1 MDNKELEQT
10 LLEGSEQVQSG
21 APCEIDVQGKT
32 YKVRQISQDI
42 GLKISNLE
50 KEVLVLEREAKGEIT
65 LKRAK
70 QIDKKMYTLHS
81 KTAAYYL
88 LGNWALIKPLWSL
101 VWRWLFRK
109 TNEVTFRINDAG
121 ANNKDVETFLKNKA
135 VLFDKQGF
143 SKTHLIYTSYKNE
156 MVLVGYYAL
165 AHKSFVIKSSSK
177 VSSSLKKRIA
187 KFGQYDKDLKQY
199 VVSAPLIG
207 QLGKNE

>member
-10 LLEGSEQVQSG
+10 LLEGSVQVQSG

-121 ANNKDVETFLKNKA
+121 ANNKDVNFFLANWQVTKA
-135 VLFDKQGF
+135 RLAL
-143 SKTHLIYTSYKNE
+143 S
-156 MVLVGYYAL
+156 MMLVGNG
-165 AHKSFVIKSSSK
+165 I
-177 VSSSLKKRIA
+177 
-187 KFGQYDKDLKQY
+187 KQY
-199 VVSAPLIG
+199 QERMESVENMLEEDALP
-207 QLGKNE
+207 KKADNK

>member
-1 MDNKELEQT
+1 M
-10 LLEGSEQVQSG
+10 QSG
-21 APCEIDVQGKT
+21 APCEIEVQGRRF
-32 YKVRQISQDI
+32 KVKQITQKV

-88 LGNWALIKPLWSL
+88 LGNWALIKPLWAL

-121 ANNKDVETFLKNKA
+121 ANNKDVNFLLANWQVTKA
-135 VLFDKQGF
+135 RLALF
-143 SKTHLIYTSYKNE
+143 T
-156 MVLVGYYAL
+156 MLVGNGIKQHQERKESAENMLEEDAL
-165 AHKSFVIKSSSK
+165 P
-177 VSSSLKKRIA
+177 KKEDN
-187 KFGQYDKDLKQY
+187 K
-199 VVSAPLIG
+199 
-207 QLGKNE
+207 